1 MPTSTLVRRVGDL
14 IGTKV
19 EDERAE
25 KLGMAVN
32 YAFGGG
38 GGQAAA
44 LIQRSRRR
52 SGRGRD
58 RGRHR
63 DVGGRRGGQH
73 RARID
78 PSRAVVATGDP
89 RPGLVAHLVY
99 GVALGGLL
107 LVGDAVLEE

>member
-44 LIQRSRRR
+44 LIQR
-52 SGRGRD
+52 RG
-58 RGRHR
+58 
-63 DVGGRRGGQH
+63 VG
-73 RARID
+73 
-78 PSRAVVATGDP
+78 AVAAGIAVGTGMWVVDEGANTVL
-89 RPGLVAHLVY
+89 GLTPPAP
-99 GVALGGLL
+99 
-107 LVGDAVLEE
+107 